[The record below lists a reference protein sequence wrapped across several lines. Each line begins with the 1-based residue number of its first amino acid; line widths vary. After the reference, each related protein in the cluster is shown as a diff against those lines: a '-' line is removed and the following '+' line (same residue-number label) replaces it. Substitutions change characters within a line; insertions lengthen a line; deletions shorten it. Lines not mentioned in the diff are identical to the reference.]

1 MFLVGQDRR
10 YNEKTNLDFG
20 GIWACRYSP
29 IGYSG
34 RRPTPPQQQGTAQQ
48 GTAQQGTAQQ
58 GKAQQGK
65 AQQGKAQQGKQ
76 GGNQHHKSGTS
87 PLNNNYSKGGPL
99 NRPVIKAP
107 PGGAFT
113 PYFGGKTFKNNKG
126 SVRHFWDPNIDPK
139 TARIFLRSG
148 RIIVLS
154 GSGTGKQQGKAQQG
168 TQGTA
173 QQGKAQQG
181 TAQQQQGGPP
191 TQQTQQVA
199 QQGAQPQQSSTVGI
213 PPR

>member
-1 MFLVGQDRR
+1 MKKQIWILVAFGLVATHQSVTAAAGQ
-10 YNEKTNLDFG
+10 
-20 GIWACRYSP
+20 
-29 IGYSG
+29 
-34 RRPTPPQQQGTAQQ
+34 TPPQQQGGAQQ
-48 GTAQQGTAQQ
+48 GGAQQGGAQQGKAQQGGAQQ

-99 NRPVIKAP
+99 NLPVIKAP
-107 PGGAFT
+107 PGGVNV
-113 PYFGGKTFKNNKG
+113 PNFGGRTNPNNKG

-154 GSGTGKQQGKAQQG
+154 GGSGKGKQQGKAQQG

-173 QQGKAQQG
+173 QQGKAQQ
-181 TAQQQQGGPP
+181 QQGGPP

-199 QQGAQPQQSSTVGI
+199 QQGGQPQQSSTVGI